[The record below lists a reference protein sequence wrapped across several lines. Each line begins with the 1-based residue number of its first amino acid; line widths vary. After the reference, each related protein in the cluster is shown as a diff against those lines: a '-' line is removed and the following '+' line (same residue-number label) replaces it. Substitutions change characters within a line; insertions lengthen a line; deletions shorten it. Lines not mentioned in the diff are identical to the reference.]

1 MHVGFFCI
9 AAYMIYSALTIAGD
23 TIGDYVVR
31 VMLFGMGAFMMV
43 VVILSIY
50 IFFKRPVSSEP
61 GPQRLID
68 QRYTG
73 PQTEYC
79 RCVTPTWLIRTN
91 APNAGSRRNGYEH

>member
-43 VVILSIY
+43 VVILSVY

-79 RCVTPTWLIRTN
+79 PLCHANMVNSNKCPECGFRKEWI
-91 APNAGSRRNGYEH
+91 